1 MRRVLFVDDEPNVL
15 SGLRRMLRPM
25 RNEWDMSFA
34 EGAAAALKML
44 AENEFHVVVTD
55 MRMPNM
61 DGADLLR
68 KVHAHDPGITRIVL
82 SGQTDQESAL
92 RSSGTAHQFL
102 AKPCDADTLREA
114 VLRACRLRD
123 LLKNEKVQRVV
134 AGLDALPSLPEIYQE
149 LRREMDSDDMSLE
162 RVGEIIAKDIALT
175 AKLLQLVN
183 SAFFGLPRH
192 IENIGQAA
200 NFLGA
205 DTIRGLA
212 LSTAAFKCFEGD
224 SSKLQL
230 DALWSHS
237 LAVGAAARAIA
248 TKESKD
254 RNIADE
260 AMQAGMLHDIGKLI
274 IATGAP
280 DAYEQVL
287 EKMNNDGMT
296 ARDAELEVLGCDHAQ
311 MGAYLIGLWG
321 LPDSIVEAIAF
332 HHAASE
338 VPSGEF
344 SVAMAVF
351 AASPLCPS
359 SHKAAADDPAESL
372 GELKWSGLSPEKCQE
387 WSALA
392 AA

>member
-1 MRRVLFVDDEPNVL
+1 MRKVLFVDDEPNVL

-25 RNEWDMSFA
+25 RTEWDMSFA
-34 EGAAAALKML
+34 EGAATALEML
-44 AENEFHVVVTD
+44 RQDHFHVVVTD

-68 KVHAHDPGITRIVL
+68 KVQEYDPGITRIVL
-82 SGQTDQESAL
+82 SGQTDQEGAL

-123 LLKNEKVQRVV
+123 LLKNETIQRVV

-149 LRREMDSDDMSLE
+149 LRAEMESEEMSLE
-162 RVGEIIAKDIALT
+162 RVGEIVGKDIALT

-192 IENIGQAA
+192 IENIGQAV

-205 DTIRGLA
+205 DTIRSLT
-212 LSTAAFKCFEGD
+212 LSTAAFRCFEGD
-224 SSKLQL
+224 SKALQL
-230 DALWSHS
+230 DSLWSHS
-237 LAVGAAARAIA
+237 LGVGTAARAIA
-248 TKESKD
+248 TKESQD
-254 RNIADE
+254 RVIADE

-274 IATGAP
+274 IATGVP
-280 DAYEQVL
+280 DAYKQIVEIMAQKGVSAH
-287 EKMNNDGMT
+287 E
-296 ARDAELEVLGCDHAQ
+296 AELEVLGCDHSQ

-332 HHAASE
+332 HHTAGDI
-338 VPSGEF
+338 PSNQF
-344 SVAMAVF
+344 SVALAVF
-351 AASPLCPS
+351 AANRLCPS
-359 SHKAAADDPAESL
+359 SPAAEGGDPAVVL
-372 GELKWSGLSPEKCQE
+372 DDVAWSGLSAEKCQE
-387 WSALA
+387 WLALA
-392 AA
+392 TQ

>member
-1 MRRVLFVDDEPNVL
+1 MRKVLFVDDEPNVL

-25 RNEWDMSFA
+25 RDEWDMSFA
-34 EGAAAALKML
+34 EGATAALKML

-68 KVHAHDPGITRIVL
+68 KVHKLDPGITRIVL

-123 LLKNEKVQRVV
+123 LLKNEKIQRVV

-149 LRREMDSDDMSLE
+149 LRTEMDSDDMSLE

-192 IENIGQAA
+192 IENIGQAT

-205 DTIRGLA
+205 DTIRSLA
-212 LSTAAFKCFEGD
+212 LSTAAFKCFQGD

-230 DALWSHS
+230 DALWNHS
-237 LAVGAAARAIA
+237 LAVGSAAHAIA
-248 TKESKD
+248 IKESKD
-254 RNIADE
+254 RVVADE

-274 IATGAP
+274 IATGIP

-287 EKMNNDGMT
+287 EKMDCHGMT
-296 ARDAELEVLGCDHAQ
+296 AHDAELEVLGCDHSQ

-338 VPSGEF
+338 VPANEF
-344 SVAMAVF
+344 SVALAVF
-351 AASPLCPS
+351 AANRLCPS
-359 SHKAAADDPAESL
+359 SPAATVDDPSEDL

-387 WSALA
+387 WLALA
-392 AA
+392 AT